1 MSGRATLRVD
11 PEVRDRLAT
20 LAEARRMDPAD
31 LVAELV
37 SQAEMAQQVAE
48 VNRELE
54 RLSRGPVERHRERA
68 EMGQL
73 EAALAGWMDG

>member
-1 MSGRATLRVD
+1 
-11 PEVRDRLAT
+11 
-20 LAEARRMDPAD
+20 MDPAD

-48 VNRELE
+48 VNQELE

-68 EMGQL
+68 EMRQL